1 MVRFRQ
7 ADWLTIADAAG
18 AEERGREGIG
28 PTYGGWPA
36 DDAGRGRGLEGEDV
50 GDLEVGV
57 GVGEGGA
64 PLGD

>member
-18 AEERGREGIG
+18 RGEGGREGIG

-36 DDAGRGRGLEGEDV
+36 DDAGGGRVGLEGE
-50 GDLEVGV
+50 E
-57 GVGEGGA
+57 
-64 PLGD
+64 